1 MDGSTNG
8 RMQETG
14 GCMPRRSALL
24 GSVVAAALGL
34 AACGGG
40 HELERYSFAGST
52 LAVADFAPPSPAL
65 LTGAYG
71 VDGDDVLTAVL
82 DAGSQA
88 AREVEA
94 RRARTRLDS
103 AANLVDVRERMSNWT
118 LERTARYLG
127 VSAVDDPAA
136 ADYLLEIYVRQYG
149 IDARGSSSAQLFMNV
164 EAVLLDRRS
173 GHEVWSVEVNS
184 HDRLTPPVRM
194 ASAIPGDIVTAGTLH
209 SLTVEQLRDELAGL
223 TDFTADYLTNELRED
238 LRDTRRR

>member
-1 MDGSTNG
+1 MD
-8 RMQETG
+8 
-14 GCMPRRSALL
+14 RRAIL
-24 GSVVAAALGL
+24 GSVAAATLGL

-40 HELERYSFAGST
+40 HELERHNFAGST

-103 AANLVDVRERMSNWT
+103 AAHLVDVRQRMSNWT

-127 VSAVDDPAA
+127 VSAVDNPTA

-149 IDARGSSSAQLFMNV
+149 IDARGSSSARLFMNV

-173 GHEVWSVEVNS
+173 GHEIWSVEVNS

-194 ASAIPGDIVTAGTLH
+194 ASAIPVDIVTAGTLH
-209 SLTVEQLRDELAGL
+209 ALTVEQLRDELAGL
-223 TDFTADYLTNELRED
+223 TDFTADYLTNQLRGD
-238 LRDTRRR
+238 LRDLRRR